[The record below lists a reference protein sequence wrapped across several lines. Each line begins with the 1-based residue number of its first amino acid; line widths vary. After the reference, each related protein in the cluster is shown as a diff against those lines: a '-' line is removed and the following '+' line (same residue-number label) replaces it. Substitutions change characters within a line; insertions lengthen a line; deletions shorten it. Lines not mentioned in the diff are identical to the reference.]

1 MITFKLGDSEINIL
15 PIIKGLV
22 SESEKVSEKID
33 GFDCVALALG
43 LEEIEILKTMDSQEW
58 EYDPTN
64 LDSVYAHHL
73 KKFGEVNIPVPAF
86 KTTID
91 ICKEKGVEPIPL
103 DMCDEEFTKMYCECV
118 STFDFLKEKKVL
130 KKSMKTE
137 FSDESPEKFVL
148 EWDAL
153 INTLKGQYAVSL
165 RREEYIAKQIKD
177 LANYKKKIL
186 AIIEYERVKGI
197 LIELGVEYDM

>member
-1 MITFKLGDSEINIL
+1 
-15 PIIKGLV
+15 GLV

-86 KTTID
+86 KTAID
-91 ICKEKGVEPIPL
+91 ICKEKGIEPFPL

-177 LANYKKKIL
+177 LANYRKKIL